1 MNARTTDH
9 DDQTRFLVD
18 HNSITIIIII
28 TAASN
33 GRTNNNNKQ

>member
-1 MNARTTDH
+1 MHARTTDH

-18 HNSITIIIII
+18 HNSITSIII
-28 TAASN
+28 TASN